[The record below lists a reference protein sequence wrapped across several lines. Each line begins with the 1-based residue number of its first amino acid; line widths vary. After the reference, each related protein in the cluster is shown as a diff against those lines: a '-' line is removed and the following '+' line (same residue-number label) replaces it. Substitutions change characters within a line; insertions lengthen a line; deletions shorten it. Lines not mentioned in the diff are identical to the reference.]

1 MTLPIRS
8 FCWLV
13 LGILSAFLRSTTA
26 IESNNAGKTRSI
38 VPGAYIVEFSPSLTR
53 LRTNDHV

>member
-1 MTLPIRS
+1 MILLIRS
-8 FCWLV
+8 FCWLA
-13 LGILSAFLRSTTA
+13 LGMLGAFLRGTTA
-26 IESNNAGKTRSI
+26 SESNNAGKTRSI